1 MELLK
6 QCIREIYKYINMKT
20 FRIICLLACLVIL
33 GYHVYDLDYHDLGF
47 KNNKNHYFSIFLML
61 MLSIGNLLS
70 IIGYKK
76 SKE

>member
-6 QCIREIYKYINMKT
+6 QCIRENYNYMKT

-33 GYHVYDLDYHDLGF
+33 GYHVYDLDYHDLGY
-47 KNNKNHYFSIFLML
+47 KNNKNHYFNIFLML

-70 IIGYKK
+70 ILEDNKN
-76 SKE
+76 KE